1 MTDSMKA
8 ADAVENEVNDLLQK
22 KDFGAPLKRAREKA
36 GMSLASAAENLLIS
50 VDIIK
55 ALENSQADALP
66 ALTFTQG
73 YIRSYARLLGISA
86 EEIISDYVHMAPDS
100 RQVLTPHSVLPVQ
113 KCCND
118 KLVKFIS
125 FSFVVVAVIVLVLW
139 MINTDFTLKTD
150 TVADTSD
157 GLATV
162 DSQTLAEPQLNESS
176 EDSIVEQSTVSVES
190 DASIE
195 NKLMPEKNLQSE
207 PATTLTLDVDRSN
220 NANEVPATQPLSDLE
235 TSTSSVADKLFLSAL
250 GDSWCEIQ
258 DSTGKRLYYQL
269 LNTGEEIELTGTAP
283 FIVFL
288 GNAPEVRVEI
298 NNKIVDFENL
308 INKNS
313 NIATLEISKDASV
326 VPLSR
331 H

>member
-36 GMSLASAAENLLIS
+36 GMSLANAAENLLIS

-100 RQVLTPHSVLPVQ
+100 RQALTAHSVLPVQ

-118 KLVKFIS
+118 KVVKFIS
-125 FSFVVVAVIVLVLW
+125 FSFVVVAIIVLVLW
-139 MINTDFTLKTD
+139 LVNTDFTLKTNIV
-150 TVADTSD
+150 TDTS
-157 GLATV
+157 GELADV
-162 DSQTLAEPQLNESS
+162 DSQKPDEPRFNESTNN
-176 EDSIVEQSTVSVES
+176 ITTEQSRASGDSATSTEEKPMSDKDLQPEPAAALNPDSDISNKTNEVSAAQHSS
-190 DASIE
+190 DFE
-195 NKLMPEKNLQSE
+195 NKK
-207 PATTLTLDVDRSN
+207 
-220 NANEVPATQPLSDLE
+220 
-235 TSTSSVADKLFLSAL
+235 SSVADKLFLSAL

-269 LNTGEEIELTGTAP
+269 LNTGEEIELSGTAP
-283 FIVFL
+283 FTVFL
-288 GNAPEVRVEI
+288 GNAPKIRVEI

-313 NIATLEISKDASV
+313 NIATLEISKDAAV